1 MTFKEKL
8 FFIFKITLELRFE
21 KAAMYIDKS
30 NKNKGINYK
39 SGCSIKVECTKVC
52 RVLH

>member
-30 NKNKGINYK
+30 NKIKKSTINL
-39 SGCSIKVECTKVC
+39 V
-52 RVLH
+52 VL